1 MGGRAYGQ
9 ALRAAACALM
19 GWQVWLVWWIASYDA
34 STVEW
39 TCDPAGGCS
48 SDQFASMA
56 PFVGIGTTLL
66 FGFLTAR
73 FLQRAAAGAAVALAA
88 LAAIAGWYDAVD
100 AGRVAYSTVTDY
112 FIVMPI
118 GRFPVSGWLTF
129 LWAVAGA
136 GCLAAWW
143 GAAVSL
149 RRTALLRRLS
159 RRYATADAELHGWRT
174 VGGKHGEV
182 TVVFH
187 DARGDRHE
195 VPTIVERVALERTVR
210 AVYDEARPDDPACT
224 RVAVSRRKLL
234 RFS

>member
-1 MGGRAYGQ
+1 MGGKAYGQ
-9 ALRAAACALM
+9 ALRAVACALM
-19 GWQVWLVWWIASYDA
+19 GWQVWLVWRLSSYDA

-39 TCDPAGGCS
+39 TCDGTGTCA

-56 PFVGIGTTLL
+56 PFVGIGSALL
-66 FGFLTAR
+66 FGFLAAR
-73 FLQRAAAGAAVALAA
+73 FLQRAVVGASVTLAA

-100 AGRVAYSTVTDY
+100 AGRVAYGTVTDY
-112 FIVMPI
+112 FIVVPI

-143 GAAVSL
+143 GAAVSM
-149 RRTALLRRLS
+149 RRTAALRRLS
-159 RRYATADAELHGWRT
+159 RRYTTADAELHGWRT
-174 VGGKHGEV
+174 VGGKYGEV
-182 TVVFH
+182 TVVF
-187 DARGDRHE
+187 DDLRGDRHE
-195 VPTIVERVALERTVR
+195 VPAIVERVALERTVQ
-210 AVYDEARPDDPACT
+210 AVYDQARPDDPACT